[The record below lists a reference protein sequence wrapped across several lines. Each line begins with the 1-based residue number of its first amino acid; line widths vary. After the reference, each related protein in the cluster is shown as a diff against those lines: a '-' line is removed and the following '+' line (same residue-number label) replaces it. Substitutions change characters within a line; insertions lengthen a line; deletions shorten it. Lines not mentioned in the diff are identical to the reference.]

1 MSITHARLIA
11 RTATKEQPM
20 TMPSETDTGDAL
32 RFLATTDLELG
43 QLQANKDAAEYLLKH
58 HVARLG
64 LESGEK
70 SAAAQNTQAL
80 ASEDYHSHVEALRET
95 SAEFY
100 ALRAQRKT
108 AELTIDVWRSY
119 NANRRVAA

>member
-1 MSITHARLIA
+1 
-11 RTATKEQPM
+11 M
-20 TMPSETDTGDAL
+20 TIPTMTETGDAL
-32 RFLATTDLELG
+32 RFLQNTDLEMG
-43 QLQANKDAAEYLLKH
+43 QLQANKDAAENMLKH

-70 SAAAQNTQAL
+70 SAAAQLTQAL
-80 ASEDYHSHVEALRET
+80 ASDDYHSHVEALRDT

-108 AELTIDVWRSY
+108 AELKIDVWRSD
-119 NANRRVAA
+119 NANRRVTG